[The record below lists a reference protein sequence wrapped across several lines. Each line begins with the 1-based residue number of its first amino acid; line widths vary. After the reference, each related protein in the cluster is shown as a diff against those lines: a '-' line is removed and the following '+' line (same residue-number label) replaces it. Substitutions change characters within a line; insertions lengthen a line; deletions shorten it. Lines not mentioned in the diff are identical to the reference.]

1 MLINRRSFVLT
12 GAALA
17 ATPLATLATPQAA
30 AAPVEAVP
38 LTAAEVVRRIQA
50 HVGIPWMTTTVD
62 RIVAGSPDTPVKAI
76 ATTMMATLDVL
87 ERAAADG
94 RNMII
99 THEPTFY
106 SHQDTTQDLLTDPT
120 YRYKTDFIVDHNLVV
135 FRFHDHWH
143 RMAPDGI
150 NVGMIRELGWE
161 KNVIPGQPRGF
172 IFPPTPLA
180 DFVNRMAA
188 KLNAHSMR
196 IVGDPT
202 LPIQRVS
209 ASWGYAS
216 LMPDMIKILARP
228 DIDLLIVGETREWEM
243 VEYVADQV
251 TSGLGKALILLNHVV
266 SEQAGMKYCVE
277 WLKPFLPEVS
287 IAFVPTKEPFW
298 SIPQLR

>member
-17 ATPLATLATPQAA
+17 ASPLATLATPQAA

-50 HVGIPWMTTTVD
+50 HVGMPWMTTTVD

-120 YRYKTDFIVDHNLVV
+120 YRYKTDFIADHNLVV

-143 RMAPDGI
+143 RMAPRRHQRRHDPRTRLGEERHPRPAPRLHLPAHPARRLRQPH
-150 NVGMIRELGWE
+150 GREAQRPLHAH
-161 KNVIPGQPRGF
+161 RRR
-172 IFPPTPLA
+172 PPP
-180 DFVNRMAA
+180 
-188 KLNAHSMR
+188 S
-196 IVGDPT
+196 PS
-202 LPIQRVS
+202 S
-209 ASWGYAS
+209 ASPPVGATPAS
-216 LMPDMIKILARP
+216 CPI
-228 DIDLLIVGETREWEM
+228 
-243 VEYVADQV
+243 
-251 TSGLGKALILLNHVV
+251 
-266 SEQAGMKYCVE
+266 
-277 WLKPFLPEVS
+277 
-287 IAFVPTKEPFW
+287 
-298 SIPQLR
+298 